1 MKYIIGIS
9 LLVLIALSIYIIGP
23 KKEVAAGGVH
33 EVVVT
38 EVLQAN
44 NYTYLEVKENK
55 QKVWVA
61 VPSMIA
67 AVGDKYYYTGGM
79 VMENFES
86 KDLGRVFDAIL
97 FLEQVYQSPPTSHAA
112 AADPSSTEHT
122 GAVQDPKMNFEIDPL
137 EDGISISEL
146 YSNKE
151 KYEGKIVKV
160 RGAVTKF
167 NPDIMSLNWIH
178 IQDGTHFEGKYD
190 LTITSDQTVE
200 AGNIVIVEGK
210 VILDKDFGYGYFYE
224 VLMQDAKIIEESNH

>member
-1 MKYIIGIS
+1 MKYLIGIS
-9 LLVLIALSIYIIGP
+9 LLILIALSVYIIGP
-23 KKEVAAGGVH
+23 KNKEVAPGSTH

-44 NYTYLEVKENK
+44 NYTYLHVKEKRNTE
-55 QKVWVA
+55 WLA

-67 AVGDKYYYTGGM
+67 SVGDTYYYTGGM

-97 FLEQVYQSPPTSHAA
+97 FLEQVYQSPPTPNAA
-112 AADPSSTEHT
+112 STPSSTEHT

-137 EDGISISEL
+137 EDGISIADL

-151 KYEGKIVKV
+151 KYKGKIVKV

-178 IQDGTHFEGKYD
+178 IQDGTHFEEKYD
-190 LTITSDQTVE
+190 LTITTDQAAETGTV
-200 AGNIVIVEGK
+200 VIVEGK

-224 VLMQDAKIIEESNH
+224 VLMEDAKVTIESSH